1 MMQVVKTTCCDDM
14 TTEETG
20 IAAAVKAAKTQEAL
34 AEKLGVT
41 QQAVSTWVRRGW
53 VPLRRAIEIEMHYG
67 VSRARLINPR
77 IVDLVDLTAGVD
89 A

>member
-1 MMQVVKTTCCDDM
+1 M
-14 TTEETG
+14 ETG
-20 IAAAVKAAKTQEAL
+20 IQEAVDKAKTQEAL

-53 VPLRRAIEIEMHYG
+53 VPLKRAIEIEMEFG
-67 VSRARLINPR
+67 IPRARLINPR
-77 IVDLVDLTAGVD
+77 IVDLVDLSAG